1 VIEIES
7 SKKVAGT
14 VEEEIVALKL
24 GSISQS
30 STDKQIILI
39 S

>member
-1 VIEIES
+1 MNPKGSVIEIES

-14 VEEEIVALKL
+14 VEEEIVALVA
-24 GSISQS
+24 
-30 STDKQIILI
+30 DKQIIFV